1 MAAKCHLEYYK
12 KFSDE
17 NIVRFFTQTDIFLIL
32 LNYLKPTFHS
42 YSATSTTDFL
52 INYL

>member
-17 NIVRFFTQTDIFLIL
+17 NIVSFFYPIITELFKTKLSFIL
-32 LNYLKPTFHS
+32 CN
-42 YSATSTTDFL
+42 
-52 INYL
+52 